1 MAAGA
6 VVTCP
11 ECEKKFKPKSDVA
24 GKKIKCPFCTKTFVV
39 PEAQDAKAE
48 KPKSE
53 AKSGK
58 PTQEA
63 KAAAEP
69 AAASAPDADADDNPD
84 PYGVKTVEI
93 VPRCPNCTKE
103 MGEHDIIC
111 LACGYNTMTREWG
124 KTEKTLGITFER
136 QFFYLL
142 PAIGAASFVFF
153 SIIFLFYFF
162 VASPYDVDK
171 TMFEF
176 TDSEPIR
183 MWSALIFLSWLWGAG
198 MFCFKKFVEK
208 PLPDEI
214 QMEEN
219 EDDKKK
225 KKEKEKDKG
234 KKKAKQS

>member
-1 MAAGA
+1 
-6 VVTCP
+6 
-11 ECEKKFKPKSDVA
+11 DVA

-48 KPKSE
+48 NPKSE

-69 AAASAPDADADDNPD
+69 AAASASDADADDNPD

-124 KTEKTLGITFER
+124 KTEKTLGITFGR
-136 QFFYLL
+136 HLVYLL
-142 PAIGAASFVFF
+142 PAIGSAIFVFF
-153 SIIFLFYFF
+153 AAIALLFFDVVVPYMVTASWADFIDSEAVRMWITLLFLF
-162 VASPYDVDK
+162 
-171 TMFEF
+171 
-176 TDSEPIR
+176 
-183 MWSALIFLSWLWGAG
+183 
-198 MFCFKKFVEK
+198 
-208 PLPDEI
+208 
-214 QMEEN
+214 
-219 EDDKKK
+219 
-225 KKEKEKDKG
+225 
-234 KKKAKQS
+234 